1 VALANKAVKL
11 HGWVY
16 DIKTGE
22 VSAVDDATETWVPV
36 EERYA
41 SELASAALEAH
52 AC

>member
-1 VALANKAVKL
+1 MAQKAVKL

-22 VSAVDDATETWVPV
+22 VSAFDDTSGTWVPV

-41 SELASAALEAH
+41 SEIAELMVGQH